1 MLMQTD
7 AQREII
13 LKVVVGIIGA
23 MLGGWFL
30 APMLGTGTINSNY
43 FNIADLGVSLLG
55 AVILSAIVNL
65 VRRGGAR

>member
-1 MLMQTD
+1 MKTD

-23 MLGGWFL
+23 MLGAWFL
-30 APMLGTGTINSNY
+30 TPMLGTGTINSND
-43 FNIADLGVSLLG
+43 FSTAGLGVSLLG
-55 AVILSAIVNL
+55 AVILFAIVNL

>member
-7 AQREII
+7 AQQGMI
-13 LKVVVGIIGA
+13 LYVVVGIIGA

-43 FNIADLGVSLLG
+43 FSIAGLGGSLLG
-55 AVILSAIVNL
+55 AVILSAIANL